1 MSSPQ
6 DHAGRAA
13 HLQRFAPAGRTQAP
27 AVAGPQAGKAEL
39 GHRRREIIA
48 AGSGKLEK
56 RGGHDD
62 ADRVAADVFSTGVAA
77 ASRKN
82 PVLGF
87 IEQTSSRSPRTF
99 RGALGRPPPF
109 PLSSLEHCR
118 LLDRRHAR
126 RIPYPPWERRLR
138 FRSYRSSAR
147 LPALRKSEVR
157 IPSAPPGGPENSG
170 GFRTSK
176 IIGRYRGLAR
186 LAPASRASCFSQFRS
201 DELRAVTSPF
211 WLCKRLAAFKTRLKY
226 ETFCF
231 SHISP
236 TLREP
241 ERS

>member
-109 PLSSLEHCR
+109 PLSSLSIADSWIAAMPGEYRIRRGNDDYASEATGQARGSLHCGSQR
-118 LLDRRHAR
+118 FES
-126 RIPYPPWERRLR
+126 PPLHQD
-138 FRSYRSSAR
+138 
-147 LPALRKSEVR
+147 VR
-157 IPSAPPGGPENSG
+157 ENSG

-186 LAPASRASCFSQFRS
+186 LAPVIARVVLFSIQKRRVYARSLRRSGSASGWRRS
-201 DELRAVTSPF
+201 RRD
-211 WLCKRLAAFKTRLKY
+211 
-226 ETFCF
+226 
-231 SHISP
+231 
-236 TLREP
+236 
-241 ERS
+241 